1 MDDFLNVDGV
11 LFDLDG
17 TLISGGQALPWA
29 HDLINASRGHF
40 AIVTNDAEHTA
51 FEIAILMDQL
61 GFAVAEERIVTAGM
75 AAIRMVAEK
84 MPGAQIA
91 MAASESLQEYARSLG
106 LNISRERPDVVLI
119 GRDRTFSYNTIQS
132 AANYVLA
139 GAQLVVCNPDRTHPG
154 RGGSIVPET
163 GALVAAILACT
174 GPVPHHIVGKPE
186 PGIFLA
192 GAKLLGTSPNRTLM
206 VGDNPET
213 DGKGAMRAGMTF
225 LKVG

>member
-29 HDLINASRGHF
+29 HDLIDASRGNF

-119 GRDRTFSYNTIQS
+119 GRDRTFSYDTIQS
-132 AANYVLA
+132 AANSVLA

-174 GPVPHHIVGKPE
+174 GPVPHQIVGKPE

-192 GAKLLGTSPNRTLM
+192 GAQVLGTSPNRTLM

-225 LKVG
+225 LKIG